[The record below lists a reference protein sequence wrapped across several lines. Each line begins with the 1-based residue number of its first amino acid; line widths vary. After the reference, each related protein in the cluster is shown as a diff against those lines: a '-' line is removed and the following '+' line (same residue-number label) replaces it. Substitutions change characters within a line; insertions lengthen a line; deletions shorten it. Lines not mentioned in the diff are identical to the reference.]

1 MSNDVNGIA
10 ADRLKS
16 FVERIERLEEEKRG
30 LQEDIK
36 EVYAEAKGTGLDVKI
51 IREIIRLRKMDKAD
65 RQERE
70 ALIELYK
77 DALGMDIDHLFADRR
92 KPQPTPIEVAI
103 AVSKAKGATP
113 HDPET
118 GEVHDDAPHRF
129 DPVRAMAEGIASG
142 DERITKA
149 ASFPAGTSIEIT
161 PSASRAD
168 WPDDLPTRFVSD
180 GGVLR
185 PEAAQ

>member
-1 MSNDVNGIA
+1 MSTAQNNAKARVKSFI
-10 ADRLKS
+10 DRL
-16 FVERIERLEEEKRG
+16 VRLHEEKAK
-30 LQEDIK
+30 LMEDIK
-36 EVYAEAKGTGLDVKI
+36 EVRKEAKSEGWNVKAIDKLVAMIVKDTSDKEAELMNEIMLYADAAGVQLD
-51 IREIIRLRKMDKAD
+51 LSFPDD
-65 RQERE
+65 
-70 ALIELYK
+70 
-77 DALGMDIDHLFADRR
+77 
-92 KPQPTPIEVAI
+92 PTPLEAAIEAT
-103 AVSKAKGATP
+103 KG
-113 HDPET
+113 D
-118 GEVHDDAPHRF
+118 RF

-185 PEAAQ
+185 PEAVQ